1 MIMLSNI
8 KVSIIIPTYKPGD
21 YLLECLSS
29 LFHQTFS
36 DYEIII
42 VLNGPR
48 NPYESYVRTQIN
60 ELGLSSKTFL
70 FYSEKA
76 GVSCA
81 RNFGIDKSRGEYIC
95 FIDDDDVVSSD
106 YLASLL
112 SVSSEACV
120 GCSNS
125 FSFKNTISNIQEN
138 FLSRHYRNCTS
149 LPYSQFA
156 YRGFL
161 SPIFAK
167 MFHRNIIGNTRFNT
181 RLSLSEDSLFCMEV
195 APRILDMKLA
205 KESCCYFLCNR
216 TGSVTSRHIHK
227 PLKDHISQMLCIE
240 FNYLK
245 TWLKHPLDYNL
256 MFVATRC
263 LGCLRNFVLY
273 MSGKSP
279 NHW

>member
-1 MIMLSNI
+1 MTILNS

-21 YLLECLSS
+21 YLRDCLSS
-29 LFHQTFS
+29 LQHQTIS

-48 NPYESYVRTQIN
+48 NPFESFARTLIN
-60 ELGLSSKTFL
+60 ELGMSLRTSL
-70 FYSEKA
+70 FYCENA
-76 GVSCA
+76 GVSHA
-81 RNFGIDKSRGEYIC
+81 RNYGLDNAHGEYIC
-95 FIDDDDVVSSD
+95 FIDDDDVVSFD

-112 SVSSEACV
+112 SVSNPTCV

-125 FSFKNTISNIQEN
+125 FSFKNAISNIQEN
-138 FLSRHYRNCTS
+138 FLSRHYRNCVS

-161 SPIFAK
+161 SPIYAK
-167 MFHRNIIGNTRFNT
+167 MFHRDIIGNTRFNT
-181 RLSLSEDSLFCMEV
+181 CLSLSEDSLFCMEV

-216 TGSVTSRHIHK
+216 TGSVTSQHVHK
-227 PLKDHISQMLCIE
+227 PLKHHVSQMLCIE
-240 FNYLK
+240 YNYLR

-256 MFVATRC
+256 LFVATRC